1 MSQRL
6 DQQELTT
13 SSSGG
18 YLHIIKPD
26 LESITGYKSYKI
38 AASNFLPSGGSN
50 SLLKGTGFTSNF
62 SLSFPNKTLIQ
73 SCKIFIISGTLTIK
87 IGSMPNS
94 DDIMKQEVLDSSLG
108 SVDVEM
114 NKYFS
119 SLGSIYFTIS
129 GATIDVSLPI
139 IVNFK

>member
-1 MSQRL
+1 
-6 DQQELTT
+6 
-13 SSSGG
+13 
-18 YLHIIKPD
+18 
-26 LESITGYKSYKI
+26 
-38 AASNFLPSGGSN
+38 
-50 SLLKGTGFTSNF
+50 
-62 SLSFPNKTLIQ
+62 
-73 SCKIFIISGTLTIK
+73 
-87 IGSMPNS
+87 MPNS